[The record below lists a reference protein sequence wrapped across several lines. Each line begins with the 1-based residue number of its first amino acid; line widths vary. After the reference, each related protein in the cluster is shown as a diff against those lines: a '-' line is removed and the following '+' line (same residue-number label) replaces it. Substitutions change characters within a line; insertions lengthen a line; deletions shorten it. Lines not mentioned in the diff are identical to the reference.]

1 MNTIPYGRHSI
12 NEEDIAE
19 VVKVLQSDYLTQGPN
34 IEAFEK
40 AFAKYVGADYALA
53 VNNGTTA
60 LHLCM
65 VALDVKPGDK
75 ILSTP
80 ISFVATSNAVHYC
93 GGTVEFVDINPDT
106 ILLDEV
112 LLREKLESEPK
123 RTYKGIVVV
132 DFAGYPAQL
141 EKLKNIADEFG
152 MWLVEDACH
161 APGAAFTN
169 SEGTKIKSGSGQY
182 ADLSVFSFHPVKH
195 IACGEGGM
203 ITTNDKS
210 LYDRF
215 IILRTHGITK
225 DPTLLSEN
233 HGGWYYEMQE
243 LGFNYRITDIQSAL
257 GLSQLKRAEDGLQ
270 KRRTIAQKYDKIF
283 SDVGINY
290 IQCPEDIEHAYHL
303 YIIQIDNRRELYDYL
318 RTKGIYA
325 QVHYIPIHLMPFYK
339 EQGFKKGMY
348 PNAEKYY
355 DRCLSLPMFPTLT
368 DAEQTKVT
376 DCVLEFHSVCA

>member
-106 ILLDEV
+106 ILLDEK

-123 RTYKGIVVV
+123 GTYKGIVVV

-141 EKLKNIADEFG
+141 ESLRNIANEFG

-161 APGAAFTN
+161 APGAAFAN

-203 ITTNDKS
+203 ITTNDKA

-257 GLSQLKRAEDGLQ
+257 GLSQLKRAEEGLQ
-270 KRRTIAQKYDKIF
+270 KRRTIAQKYDKTF
-283 SDVGINY
+283 SESGINY

-303 YIIQIDNRRELYDYL
+303 YIIQIDNRKELYDYL